1 MICSAVRLE
10 LRSGGGRG
18 FLSSLG
24 LLVLAMS
31 VGGTC
36 ALAEEAAID
45 SSRMTFHGDVAPI
58 FKRSCLGCHSGRK
71 PKGKYSMESLGKL
84 LAGSGRGR
92 TIVPG
97 KPTESLLFRMISG
110 KQKPLMPP
118 RKAEPLS
125 EKDIRMIEAWIKAP
139 WPMILLQTCHLR

>member
-10 LRSGGGRG
+10 LRSWGGRWLLSGLG
-18 FLSSLG
+18 F
-24 LLVLAMS
+24 LVLAMP

-36 ALAEEAAID
+36 VLAEEGAVD
-45 SSRMTFHGDVAPI
+45 SSRTTFHGHVVPI
-58 FKRSCLGCHSGRK
+58 LKRSCLGCHSGRK
-71 PKGKYSMESLGKL
+71 PKGKDSMESLGKL

-97 KPTESLLFRMISG
+97 KPNESLLFRMISG

-125 EKDIRMIEAWIKAP
+125 EKDIRMI
-139 WPMILLQTCHLR
+139 